1 MKEKVLKETLPINH
15 RKFLVTAASCRRS
28 KCIRGKVIL
37 VQGSLASDLELI
49 LGSLKL
55 HNLLLQQLGEVSQA
69 VIFTGSKCPWKLLFL
84 GLVSHKHI
92 QLWKHIDAGPR
103 LWRLVT

>member
-1 MKEKVLKETLPINH
+1 MLKETLPINH

-28 KCIRGKVIL
+28 KCIRGKVTL
-37 VQGSLASDLELI
+37 VQGSLARDLKLI

-55 HNLLLQQLGEVSQA
+55 HNLLVQQPGEVSQA

-84 GLVSHKHI
+84 GPVSRKYI
-92 QLWKHIDAGPR
+92 
-103 LWRLVT
+103 